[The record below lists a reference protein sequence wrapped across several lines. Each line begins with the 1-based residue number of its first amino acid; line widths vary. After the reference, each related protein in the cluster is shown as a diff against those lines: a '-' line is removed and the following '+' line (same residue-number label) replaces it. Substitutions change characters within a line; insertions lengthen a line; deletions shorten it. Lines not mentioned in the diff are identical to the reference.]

1 MLNCSVLINY
11 IMWLFKKIH
20 FEISERKMM
29 LRVLDVSFIF
39 LALYISDIFFM
50 LNYNVISASNY
61 YWSLILAIYLNIFG
75 TIFEMYN
82 LEIIKNQL
90 QVLKSTLLTVSFTV
104 LIYLLTPVLSPHLP
118 ANRYQ
123 ILLFFLILFL
133 SLFTWRVFYINFFT
147 STRFVQKVILV
158 CNQDHIQEL
167 ILGLENSDP
176 HYRVVGF
183 VNMNNNNNNKE
194 ADKKYNLIRQIELDQ
209 LINFTT
215 ENDISEIVVASQNA
229 DRMTVDLYERLLQL
243 LQLGNTL
250 REYTQVYESKNHRI
264 PVQYMSKD
272 FNCFFPFSRN
282 NQNKSYLI
290 ITRILEI
297 LFSILGV
304 LITLILIPIII
315 IANSIANKG
324 PLFYSQ
330 QRVGKD
336 GNVFEILKFRTMI
349 NNAEYNGAVCT
360 IINDAR
366 VTQFGKF
373 MRKTRI
379 DEFPQFIN
387 ILKGDMAVI
396 GPRPER
402 PEFVSKLAETMPFYQ
417 TRHIIRPGITGW
429 AQVNYSYGGKIEDS
443 LIKLQYDLYY
453 IKHRNIYLDLD
464 IAIKTITTVIF
475 YRGQ

>member
-1 MLNCSVLINY
+1 
-11 IMWLFKKIH
+11 MWLFKNIH
-20 FEISERKMM
+20 FEISERKLM

-39 LALYISDIFFM
+39 LALYISDLFFK
-50 LNYNVISASNY
+50 LNYNVISTSNY
-61 YWSLILAIYLNIFG
+61 YWSLFLVIYLNIFG

-82 LEIIKNQL
+82 LEKIKNQL

-104 LIYLLTPVLSPHLP
+104 LVYLMTPVFSPHLP
-118 ANRYQ
+118 SNRYQ

-158 CNQDHIQEL
+158 CNQAHLTEL
-167 ILGLENSDP
+167 IEGLENSDP
-176 HYRVVGF
+176 FYKIVGF
-183 VNMNNNNNNKE
+183 VNMNNNNE
-194 ADKKYNLIRQIELDQ
+194 ADKNYNSVKQIELGQ
-209 LINFTT
+209 LLNFTAQH
-215 ENDISEIVVASQNA
+215 DISEIVVASQNA
-229 DRMTVDLYERLLQL
+229 DKMTVVLYEHLLQL
-243 LQLGNTL
+243 LQVGNTL

-282 NQNKSYLI
+282 NQNKTYLI

-297 LFSILGV
+297 LFSIFG
-304 LITLILIPIII
+304 TLLTIIFIPIIVF
-315 IANSIANKG
+315 ANRMANKG

-336 GNVFEILKFRTMI
+336 GKIFKILKFRTMI
-349 NNAEYNGAVCT
+349 INAENNGAVCT
-360 IINDAR
+360 IINDLR
-366 VTQFGKF
+366 VTKFGKF

-387 ILKGDMAVI
+387 ILKGDMAII

-402 PEFVSKLAETMPFYQ
+402 PEFVNKLAETMPFYQ

-429 AQVNYSYGGKIEDS
+429 AQVNYLYGGKIEDS

-453 IKHRNIYLDLD
+453 IKHRNFYLDLD
-464 IAIKTITTVIF
+464 IAIKTITTIIF